1 MAIFDVDPDF
11 PASRFERHK
20 ERMRKEGVMRFE
32 SRHRAKDG
40 RIFTV
45 EVTTNY
51 YDYKGNF
58 LGIAFGR
65 DISERKQA
73 EEALRASEEKFSTL
87 FRLMPDKVL
96 LMDLETMT
104 IADVNEAFVRFSG
117 YSRAEALGR
126 TISELGITEDGSRW
140 REIVDLVKA
149 KGRVD
154 NLEIGHPNREGELCT
169 FSLSGRV
176 VSFGGKAYLLL
187 ISRDITES
195 KEMQAM
201 MVQTEKMLS
210 IGGIAAG
217 VAHEINNPLGIVLQA
232 AQNLRQRCRPD
243 FRKNR
248 DAAEAIGLDLELM
261 AQYMADRKLDVFLDD
276 IQSGIERAAHIVQRM
291 LNFSRRSE
299 SQRAVCDIREI
310 VENAIAF
317 ANNDFDL
324 KRCYDFKQIRLSV
337 DIAEDLPVFYC
348 TATEIEQVLLNLLR
362 NSAQAIAEVA
372 PPLAEPQI
380 AVRVYDLNGWVR
392 IEVQDN
398 GPGMP
403 TELKERVME
412 PFFTTKKPGVGT
424 GLGLSV
430 SHFIVTRGHG
440 GRFSVDSKPGQGT
453 LFVVE
458 LPSEAVREQQGLV

>member
-1 MAIFDVDPDF
+1 
-11 PASRFERHK
+11 
-20 ERMRKEGVMRFE
+20 
-32 SRHRAKDG
+32 
-40 RIFTV
+40 
-45 EVTTNY
+45 
-51 YDYKGNF
+51 
-58 LGIAFGR
+58 
-65 DISERKQA
+65 
-73 EEALRASEEKFSTL
+73 
-87 FRLMPDKVL
+87 
-96 LMDLETMT
+96 
-104 IADVNEAFVRFSG
+104 
-117 YSRAEALGR
+117 
-126 TISELGITEDGSRW
+126 
-140 REIVDLVKA
+140 
-149 KGRVD
+149 
-154 NLEIGHPNREGELCT
+154 
-169 FSLSGRV
+169 
-176 VSFGGKAYLLL
+176 
-187 ISRDITES
+187 
-195 KEMQAM
+195 
-201 MVQTEKMLS
+201 
-210 IGGIAAG
+210 
-217 VAHEINNPLGIVLQA
+217 
-232 AQNLRQRCRPD
+232 
-243 FRKNR
+243 
-248 DAAEAIGLDLELM
+248 
-261 AQYMADRKLDVFLDD
+261 
-276 IQSGIERAAHIVQRM
+276 M